1 MKRLLSI
8 LATLAMVFS
17 FGLAVGEEVPT
28 LNQAAEQEL
37 GNVLFHGAPGH
48 GDPVMMTKTG
58 YTTISGIEAARV
70 SKDIGIELSEIRFT
84 GGSGSAKGSAAGGVT
99 AVDRSTMTL
108 DEVLGARGSDL
119 P

>member
-8 LATLAMVFS
+8 LATFAMVFS
-17 FGLAVGEEVPT
+17 FSLAVGEEVPT

-37 GNVLFHGAPGH
+37 GYVVFHGAPGH
-48 GDPVMMTKTG
+48 GDPVMMTKAG
-58 YTTISGIEAARV
+58 FTTVSGIEAARAG
-70 SKDIGIELSEIRFT
+70 KDIGIELSETRFT

-99 AVDRSTMTL
+99 AIDRSTMTL
-108 DEVLGARGSDL
+108 DKVIGARGSDL